1 MKGERMKLLGT
12 ILLFSALS
20 GAQTIYHARTD
31 LTPIKVPPKKLSWLK
46 ANSVVVDPNFGSKIV
61 RITDRSTFK
70 NRSLQTADSGTP
82 NLWNKDST
90 MLLVR
95 TTNAQSLVMSFD
107 PATLKAQLRTNWRY
121 FFNTKQVSFS
131 HVDPQILFI
140 LASHEPDDART
151 VLQRVDFRQQTISDV
166 YDFANCLPPSY
177 SPNWS
182 GTLDVSHD
190 DTVFTIAFSDK
201 GQDIGFYAG
210 TYTVGR
216 GCRLLNTK
224 TGEVT
229 GDWGP
234 MGKISIPDSFG
245 LHAMSASPKGDVAI
259 LSSGKCWTV
268 CADGPYFWNIP
279 TLDVIV
285 GSDLGHSAKG
295 YTHLITA
302 EVDGQWR
309 SQLYADP
316 SNDWLVIP
324 NRMLARGFAGDKH
337 ASWNN
342 VDQDDLN
349 PFFST
354 NSHRWP
360 PEAAW
365 EDEVIG
371 VDPSSGLVYRFCST
385 YNSGRSRYFIGRYA
399 VGVVSQDGRF
409 LAFTS
414 DALKTL
420 GLDAKGRPR
429 VDVFVVPLE

>member
-1 MKGERMKLLGT
+1 MKLLGT
-12 ILLFSALS
+12 ILLFSALC
-20 GAQTIYHARTD
+20 GAQTVYHARTD
-31 LTPIKVPPKKLSWLK
+31 LKPIKVPPKKLSWPK

-61 RITDRSTFK
+61 RITDRGTYK

-90 MLLVR
+90 MLVVR
-95 TTNAQSLVMSFD
+95 TTNAESLIMSFD

-121 FFNTKQVSFS
+121 FFNTRQVSFS

-140 LASHEPDDART
+140 LASARPDSPRT
-151 VLQRVDFRQQTISDV
+151 VLQKVDFRKQTISGV
-166 YDFANCLPPSY
+166 YNFAHCLPPSY
-177 SPNWS
+177 NPNWS
-182 GTLDVSHD
+182 GTLAVSHD
-190 DTVFTIAFSDK
+190 DSMFTVAFSDK
-201 GQDIGFYAG
+201 GQDLGFYAG
-210 TYTVGR
+210 SYTVGQ

-234 MGKISIPDSFG
+234 MGRVSIPDSFG
-245 LHAMSASPKGDVAI
+245 LHAMTSSPNGDVAI
-259 LSSGKCWTV
+259 LTGGKCWTV
-268 CADGPYFWNIP
+268 CADGLYFWNIP
-279 TLDVIV
+279 TLDVVV
-285 GSDLGHSAKG
+285 GSDRGHSAKG

-316 SNDWLVIP
+316 SNNWLVIP
-324 NRMLARGFAGDKH
+324 DRMLAPGFAGDKH

-342 VDQDDLN
+342 VDPDDLN

-371 VDPSSGLVYRFCST
+371 VDPTSGLVYRFCST
-385 YNSGRSRYFIGRYA
+385 YNTGRSRYFIAKYA
-399 VGVVSQDGRF
+399 VAVVSQDGKF

-420 GLDAKGRPR
+420 GLDAKGHSR

>member
-1 MKGERMKLLGT
+1 MRLLGT
-12 ILLFSALS
+12 MLLFGALC
-20 GAQTIYHARTD
+20 GAQTVYHARTD
-31 LTPIKVPPKKLSWLK
+31 LHPIEVPTKKPSWPK
-46 ANSVVVDPNFGSKIV
+46 ANSVVIDANFGSKIV
-61 RITDRSTFK
+61 RITDRGTFK

-95 TTNAQSLVMSFD
+95 TTNAESLVMSFD

-121 FFNTKQVSFS
+121 FFNTKQVAFS
-131 HVDPQILFI
+131 HVDPKILFI
-140 LASHEPDDART
+140 VDSDKPDGART
-151 VLQRVDFRQQTISDV
+151 VLKKVDFGKQTISDI
-166 YDFANCLPPSY
+166 YDFTSCLPPSY

-182 GTLDVSHD
+182 GTLDVSD
-190 DTVFTIAFSDK
+190 DDSVFTVAFSDK
-201 GQDIGFYAG
+201 GQDNGFYAG
-210 TYTVGR
+210 SYTVGR

-224 TGEVT
+224 TGAVT

-234 MGKISIPDSFG
+234 MGKVAIPDSFG
-245 LHAMSASPKGDVAI
+245 LHAMSASPQGDVAI
-259 LSSGKCWTV
+259 LSTGKCWTS
-268 CADGPYFWNIP
+268 CAEGPYFWNIP
-279 TLDVIV
+279 TLDVNV

-302 EVDGQWR
+302 EADGQWR
-309 SQLYADP
+309 SQLYANP
-316 SNDWLVIP
+316 SHNWNVIP
-324 NRMLARGFAGDKH
+324 DRMLARGFAGDKH

-342 VDQDDLN
+342 VDRDDLN

-360 PEAAW
+360 PEGAW

-371 VDPSSGLVYRFCST
+371 IDPSSGLVYRFCST
-385 YNSGRSRYFIGRYA
+385 YNSGRSRYLIGRYA

-420 GLDAKGRPR
+420 GLDAKGRSR

>member
-1 MKGERMKLLGT
+1 MKFLVT
-12 ILLFSALS
+12 ILLLS
-20 GAQTIYHARTD
+20 TLCGAQTVYHARTD
-31 LTPIKVPPKKLSWLK
+31 LKPIEVPKKKPSWPK

-61 RITDRSTFK
+61 RITDRGTFK

-90 MLLVR
+90 MLVVR
-95 TTNAQSLVMSFD
+95 TTNAESLVMSFD
-107 PATLKAQLRTNWRY
+107 PVTLKAQLNANWRY

-131 HVDPQILFI
+131 HVDPKILFI
-140 LASHEPDDART
+140 LDSGKADGVRA
-151 VLQRVDFRQQTISDV
+151 VLQRVDFRKQTISDV

-182 GTLDVSHD
+182 GALDVSAD
-190 DTVFTIAFSDK
+190 DAVFTVAFSDK
-201 GQDIGFYAG
+201 GQDNGFYAG
-210 TYTVGR
+210 TYTVGQ

-224 TGEVT
+224 TGQVT

-234 MGKISIPDSFG
+234 MGKVSIPDSFG

-259 LSSGKCWTV
+259 LSSGKCWTE
-268 CADGPYFWNIP
+268 CAEGPYFWDIP
-279 TLDVIV
+279 TLNVTV

-302 EVDGQWR
+302 EADGQWR
-309 SQLYADP
+309 SQLYVDP
-316 SNDWLVIP
+316 SNNWNVIP
-324 NRMLARGFAGDKH
+324 DRMLARGFAGDKH

-342 VDQDDLN
+342 VDPGDLN

-371 VDPSSGLVYRFCST
+371 VEPTSGSVYRFCST

-399 VGVVSQDGRF
+399 VGVVSQDGKF

-420 GLDAKGRPR
+420 GLDAKGRYR
-429 VDVFVVPLE
+429 VDVFIVPLE